1 MNTST
6 PRLGCHCPART
17 GHWVIGL
24 LEAWLR
30 QASDGVLDELAEFA
44 YGPEPDLGRVD
55 ELIELI
61 RRLTAEL
68 RPAPSHPA
76 PREHQ

>member
-1 MNTST
+1 MNTAT
-6 PRLGCHCPART
+6 PRPDCQCPART

-30 QASDGVLDELAEFA
+30 QASDAVLDELAEFA
-44 YGPEPDLGRVD
+44 YGPDPDLSRVD

-61 RRLTAEL
+61 RRIAAEL

-76 PREHQ
+76 PREH